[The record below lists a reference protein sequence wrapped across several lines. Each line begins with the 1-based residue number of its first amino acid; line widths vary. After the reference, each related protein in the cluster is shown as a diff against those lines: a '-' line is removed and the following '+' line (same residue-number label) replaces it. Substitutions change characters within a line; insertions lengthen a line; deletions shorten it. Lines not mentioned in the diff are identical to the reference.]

1 MSLEFLNKDYVQ
13 EDIDAALDYNGKGR
27 DDGATG
33 KEIED
38 SLKRDPKNVKE
49 NLGAKLL
56 NAP

>member
-13 EDIDAALDYNGKGR
+13 EDIDAALDSNDKGR